1 MADVTPPPAP
11 AAIPKWED
19 FLEIFTSPSAVFERR
34 KDDPYVFLPLAVV
47 TVVVGIIMFGTA
59 DLMQPIWDAEFS
71 RNMAKAQ
78 AQNPGMTAEQL
89 EMGRGM
95 ARTFAKFGG
104 FIIMPIAILLTG
116 LITWLA
122 GKIISAKA
130 GLAHG
135 MMIAAFAYVP
145 KIVGT
150 IIGAVQGAMMDPSAL
165 TSQFAVHVGPAR
177 FFDATTTSLA
187 LLTAMGRLEVF
198 TLWSTVIIA
207 IGFKVCGKL
216 DWTKA
221 ALGGFL
227 VWAIAGAWPII
238 GALRAG

>member
-1 MADVTPPPAP
+1 MSDVTPPPAP
-11 AAIPKWED
+11 TSVPKWED

-34 KDDPYVFLPLAVV
+34 KDDPYVFLPLVVV

-78 AQNPGMTAEQL
+78 AENPGMTAEQM

-95 ARTFAKFGG
+95 ARTMSKFGG
-104 FIIMPIAILLTG
+104 FIIIPVAILLTG

-122 GKIISAKA
+122 GKIISAKT
-130 GLAHG
+130 GLASA

-145 KIVGT
+145 KIIGT
-150 IIGAVQGAMMDPSAL
+150 VIGAVQGAMMDPSAL
-165 TSQFAVHVGPAR
+165 TSQFSIHVGPAR
-177 FFDATTTSLA
+177 FFDVATTSLS
-187 LLTAMGRLEVF
+187 LLTAMGRLELF
-198 TLWSTVIIA
+198 TIWSTVIIA
-207 IGFKVCGKL
+207 IGLKVCGKL

-238 GALRAG
+238 AAM